1 MDALVQD
8 VRFALR
14 TFARQPAFTLV
25 AIATLALGIGAN
37 TAIFTVVNAVV
48 LEPLPFA
55 AGERLVRVTADLPGL
70 GTSDIGLS
78 IPELLDYRDRSG
90 LFDEI
95 AGVYPID
102 ANLTEVDLPERI
114 ELLLVSPSYFS
125 VLGAHPQLGRVF
137 GAEDNHPGIAEVVVI
152 SDALWKRRFAGAPD
166 VLGRKLRIDADLYTI
181 VGVMPPD
188 FRHPGRSLRTDV
200 EMWAPSGYS
209 AAPFRA
215 PNRAAYFLSGGI
227 GRLKAGISPEEAQQR
242 LDAFAR
248 RLREEYPVAYPAR
261 AAWTPRIITLQQ
273 DVVGSVRTPLLM
285 MLGAVAIVLLIACA
299 NIAGLLL
306 ARAAARQREL
316 AVRRAMGSGRARLAR
331 LLLTESL
338 LLSLC
343 GGAAGLLLAVWGVD
357 LLVSLVPA
365 GLPRMW
371 EVAISGRVLAFTFGA
386 AIATG
391 ILFGLAPAVQFSNPD
406 VLTALKDGRSP
417 AAESRRTLRS
427 ALVIAEFALAMVL
440 LVGAALLVRSFWRL
454 QNVDAGFDGRNV
466 LTARVWLPQ
475 PNDPAAGKYF
485 THPARLALF
494 DEILRRV
501 RALPGVESA
510 AVVQNLPLDG
520 QSGSRT
526 FTIDGRDADTT
537 GQIPAVQA
545 NLASADYFELM
556 RIPVLRGRT
565 FGPIDDAKGAPVAV
579 INQEFVRL
587 HFGGVEPIGARLHFG
602 GAAATAPWMTIVG
615 VVGNVLSQRLEEA
628 PRPMLFQP
636 LTQNSTLSM
645 AIVART
651 GSDPARLSDALSR
664 AVREADP
671 DQPTYAVRTME
682 EVQAAATAT
691 RRFLMQLLGGF
702 AILALLLAA
711 IGIYG
716 VMAYLVSQRTREI
729 GIRMALGA
737 RPWTVVRLV
746 VTYALGMAGAGVVL
760 GMGAAVILTRL
771 ITGML
776 FEVSPTDPSTFAAIA
791 VTLVGTAILAAMTPA
806 RRAARIDP
814 MVALR
819 GD

>member
-78 IPELLDYRDRSG
+78 VLEMFDYRDRSG
-90 LFDEI
+90 LFEEI

-102 ANLTEVDLPERI
+102 ANLTEVDLPERV
-114 ELLLVSPSYFS
+114 EVLLVSPSYFS
-125 VLGAHPQLGRVF
+125 VLGVHPQLGRVF

-152 SDALWKRRFAGAPD
+152 SDALWKRRFGSAPD

-209 AAPFRA
+209 ASPFRA
-215 PNRAAYFLSGGI
+215 PTRRAYFLSGAI
-227 GRLKAGISPEEAQQR
+227 GRLKAGISPAEAQQR
-242 LDAFAR
+242 LDGFAR
-248 RLREEYPVAYPAR
+248 QLRTEYPDDYPAR
-261 AAWTPRIITLQQ
+261 AGWTPRIITLQQ

-391 ILFGLAPAVQFSNPD
+391 VLFGLAPAVQFSNPD

-510 AVVQNLPLDG
+510 AAVQNLPLDG

-526 FTIDGRDADTT
+526 FTIGGRDADTT

-545 NLASADYFELM
+545 NLASAEYFELM

-565 FGPIDDAKGAPVAV
+565 FGAIDDAKGAPVAV

-587 HFGGVEPIGARLHFG
+587 YFGGVEPIGARVHFG
-602 GAAATAPWMTIVG
+602 GAAARAPWMTIVG

-628 PRPMLFQP
+628 ARPMLFQP

-746 VTYALGMAGAGVVL
+746 VTYALRMAGAGVAL
-760 GMGAAVILTRL
+760 GMAAAVILTQL

-776 FEVSPTDPSTFAAIA
+776 FEVSPTDPSTFAVIT

>member
-1 MDALVQD
+1 MDAFVQD
-8 VRFALR
+8 VRFAVR
-14 TFARQPAFTLV
+14 TFVKQPAFTLV
-25 AIATLALGIGAN
+25 AIATLALGIGVN

-48 LEPLPFA
+48 FEALPFA
-55 AGERLVRVTADLPGL
+55 AGERLVRVTADLSGL
-70 GTSDIGLS
+70 GASDIGVS
-78 IPELLDYRDRSG
+78 APELFDYRDRSG
-90 LFDEI
+90 LFEEI

-102 ANLTEVDLPERI
+102 ANLTEVDVPERV
-114 ELLLVSPSYFS
+114 EVLLVSPSYFS
-125 VLGAHPQLGRVF
+125 VLGVRPQLGRVF
-137 GAEDNHPGIAEVVVI
+137 GAEDHHPGIAEVVVI
-152 SDALWKRRFAGAPD
+152 SDALWRRRFGGNADA
-166 VLGRKLRIDADLYTI
+166 VGRTLRIDADLYKV

-209 AAPFRA
+209 ASPFRA
-215 PNRAAYFLSGGI
+215 PARGAYFLTGAI
-227 GRLKAGISPEEAQQR
+227 GRLKPGISAAEAQLR
-242 LDAFAR
+242 MDGFAR
-248 RLREEYPVAYPAR
+248 QLRQEYPTDYPTR
-261 AAWTPRIITLQQ
+261 AAWTPRIVPLQQ

-306 ARAAARQREL
+306 ARAAGRQREL
-316 AVRRAMGSGRARLAR
+316 AVRRALGSGRARLAR

-357 LLVSLVPA
+357 LLMSFVPT

-386 AIATG
+386 SIATG

-406 VLTALKDGRSP
+406 VVTALKDGRSP
-417 AAESRRTLRS
+417 AAGSRRALRS
-427 ALVIAEFALAMVL
+427 ALVISEFALAMVL

-454 QNVDAGFDGRNV
+454 QDVNAGFDGRNV

-475 PNDPAAGKYF
+475 PNDPKTGKYF
-485 THPARLALF
+485 TFPARLALF
-494 DEILRRV
+494 DDILRRV

-510 AVVQNLPLDG
+510 ASVQNLPLDG
-520 QSGSRT
+520 QRGST
-526 FTIDGRDADTT
+526 AITIDGRDPEST
-537 GQIPAVQA
+537 GQIPTVQA
-545 NLASADYFELM
+545 NVASADYFALM

-565 FGPIDDAKGAPVAV
+565 FDATDDANGAPVTV
-579 INQEFVRL
+579 INQEFARVY
-587 HFGGVEPIGARLHFG
+587 FGGVDPIGTRVHFG
-602 GAAATAPWMTIVG
+602 GARSNPRWMTIVG

-636 LTQNSTLSM
+636 LTQSPSLSM

-651 GSDPARLSDALSR
+651 AGDPSRLSEALSR

-682 EVQAAATAT
+682 EVQAEATAT

-702 AILALLLAA
+702 AFLALLLAA

-729 GIRMALGA
+729 GIRVALGA
-737 RPWTVVRLV
+737 RPWTVVRIV
-746 VTYALGMAGAGVVL
+746 VKYALGMAGAGVVL
-760 GMGAAVILTRL
+760 GMAAAILLTRL

-776 FEVSPTDPSTFAAIA
+776 FQVSPTDPWTFAAITLMLVLTA
-791 VTLVGTAILAAMTPA
+791 VLAAMTPA